1 MKYISFKDTEIST
14 CGIGTTGLWFNED
27 AGINNVIHKA
37 FYDYG
42 VNVIDTAEMY
52 GQSEHNLGKI
62 LSDMPRDQIFL
73 MDKILPSS
81 CTQGSFERSLDRSL
95 QRLHTS
101 YIDLY
106 LLHWRENTDLSFL
119 AKAMNQAVQAGK
131 IRYWGV
137 SNFDVKD
144 INDLMKVP
152 GGNACSANQILYNVL
167 NRGIE
172 YDLLPLLHKH
182 HILPVSYSS
191 LDISYHSRQR
201 FTKHKAVVSETKKE
215 GITPEALMLAFNT
228 RHNDLCALFS
238 TSSEKHLDDD
248 MQYLNVQAEDYKEM
262 IDHYFP
268 KPVHKIPLVKY

>member
-14 CGIGTTGLWFNED
+14 CGIGTTGLWFDENT
-27 AGINNVIHKA
+27 GINKVIHKA

-52 GQSEHNLGKI
+52 GHSEHYLGKI

-73 MDKILPSS
+73 IDKILPSS
-81 CTQGSFERSLDRSL
+81 CTTGTFERALDRSL

-106 LLHWRENTDLSFL
+106 LLHWRENTDLAFL

-144 INDLMKVP
+144 MEDLFKVE
-152 GGNACSANQILYNVL
+152 GGNTCSANQILYNVL

-172 YDLLPLLHKH
+172 YDLLPFLHKH

-191 LDISYHSRQR
+191 LDVSCHSRQK
-201 FTKHKAVVSETKKE
+201 FTKHKTVVSEIKKT
-215 GITPEALMLAFNT
+215 GISGEAFMLAFNT
-228 RHNDLCALFS
+228 RHDDLCALFS
-238 TSSEKHLDDD
+238 TSSDKHLDDN
-248 MQYLNVQAEDYKEM
+248 MQYLNVQYEDYAEM
-262 IDHYFP
+262 IDLNFP
-268 KPVHKIPLVKY
+268 NPDHKIPLVKY